1 MGFTVARKENELAR
15 IGLALPVLFITRHGD
30 IRMSVRAMKA
40 GAVDFLA
47 KPFQDQ
53 DVLDAIQAAIKCD
66 RARRR
71 DAALVY
77 PPFGRFIPASPF

>member
-1 MGFTVARKENELAR
+1 MR
-15 IGLALPVLFITRHGD
+15 
-30 IRMSVRAMKA
+30 VRAMKA
-40 GAVDFLA
+40 GAVDFLT

-53 DVLDAIQAAIKCD
+53 DVLDAIQAAIKRD

-77 PPFGRFIPASPF
+77 PPFGHFIPASPF